1 MPCLPQCPGSSQ
13 NLPGRLAS
21 SPLEPGP
28 PLTARDPELTDQ
40 DAGILVVGR
49 GGTAVLGP
57 SLGSKQEIHRTLKA
71 RCRQGNVPRQQV

>member
-1 MPCLPQCPGSSQ
+1 MPCPPQCPGSSQ
-13 NLPGRLAS
+13 HLPGQLAS

-49 GGTAVLGP
+49 REELCRVPVWGANR
-57 SLGSKQEIHRTLKA
+57 KRT
-71 RCRQGNVPRQQV
+71 GF